1 MIHCCCCCCCAAA
14 GLSRMLTHGS
24 KVVTKTYG
32 TITHMPPE
40 SECRWVD
47 RQLSAVHG
55 ASCCVPQARLG
66 AF

>member
-1 MIHCCCCCCCAAA
+1 MLIISAAAAAAAAA

-40 SECRWVD
+40 S
-47 RQLSAVHG
+47 A
-55 ASCCVPQARLG
+55 
-66 AF
+66 